1 MTAFVPVQIDHALLL
16 IILLQRFSP
25 NEPVEITDVDFQ
37 RVRAAFPHGPG
48 LKAIVT
54 RFNNEP
60 VISLE
65 VITSAEGQ
73 ALDRKWG
80 LS

>member
-1 MTAFVPVQIDHALLL
+1 MTFVPANFDQAAM
-16 IILLQRFSP
+16 IIVLLQRFSP
-25 NEPVEITDVDFQ
+25 NEPVEITETDFA
-37 RVRAAFPHGPG
+37 RVREAFPHGPG
-48 LKAIVT
+48 LKAVIT
-54 RFNNEP
+54 QFAGEP
-60 VISLE
+60 VIHLE